1 MCTMSTQP
9 FQIENCFAAVPS
21 IRCLAR
27 SKDFSE
33 IELPGWHVK
42 FRTWMLL
49 RQQPLVQQGEE
60 RAFALFASRWFVSG
74 SATKNRRTKWR
85 ALALG
90 LSVTAPRNSTKVL
103 SPTAD
108 YHHGGELR
116 TLSTPA
122 NASTIHTRRP
132 GNSQI
137 LLTCP
142 RLPPSAV
149 KRRFSF
155 AYRLAPKSSFL
166 LACSLLDQAHG
177 RARLT
182 IAPRPNL

>member
-1 MCTMSTQP
+1 MSTQP

-42 FRTWMLL
+42 FRRVDVTPAAAPCSAG
-49 RQQPLVQQGEE
+49 RGASV
-60 RAFALFASRWFVSG
+60 RAFCVPMVCIGKRDEKPPHKVAC
-74 SATKNRRTKWR
+74 
-85 ALALG
+85 LALG